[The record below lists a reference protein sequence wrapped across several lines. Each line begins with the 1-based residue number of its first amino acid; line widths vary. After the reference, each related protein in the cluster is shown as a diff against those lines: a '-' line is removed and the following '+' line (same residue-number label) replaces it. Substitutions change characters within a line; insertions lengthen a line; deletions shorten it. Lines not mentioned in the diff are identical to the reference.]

1 MQFQVT
7 NIAGGVNVDTAT
19 VAMQEVR
26 PDNPDGSATPTPTPI
41 STVQLVVP
49 LTEAKK
55 YSVGDNYE
63 LTFTAVEG
71 KKAARK

>member
-7 NIAGGVNVDTAT
+7 NISGGVNVDTAT

-41 STVQLVVP
+41 SIVQLVIP

-55 YSVGDNYE
+55 YAVGDQYE
-63 LTFTAVEG
+63 LTFEEVT